1 MTDKELT
8 LAKAKGNAALSAK
21 DYQEAII
28 HFTEAITHDPT
39 NHVLFS
45 NRSACYSSLEQYE
58 KALEDGA
65 ECVKLKPDWAKGYTR
80 KGLAQLFLKKYDDAV
95 ATYKA
100 GLRLAPEEPT
110 LKEGLQKVMDAKY
123 EVPGVGGG
131 GGLIGNFDPSA
142 LAMAV
147 ARNPKI
153 KEHMQDRTRRS
164 RRSSWPRKA
173 SKQAS

>member
-21 DYQEAII
+21 NYQEAII
-28 HFTEAITHDPT
+28 HFTEAIPHDPT

-80 KGLAQLFLKKYDDAV
+80 KGLAQLFLKKYDDAAV
-95 ATYKA
+95 TYKA

-110 LKEGLQKVMDAKY
+110 LKEGLQ
-123 EVPGVGGG
+123 
-131 GGLIGNFDPSA
+131 
-142 LAMAV
+142 
-147 ARNPKI
+147 
-153 KEHMQDRTRRS
+153 
-164 RRSSWPRKA
+164 
-173 SKQAS
+173 